1 MKQETT
7 VYSGVIVYGRPIPK
21 LLSAVLL
28 SHASRVRKRKRVVG
42 GDRSDADAGPGWGAS
57 TFGCR
62 NLILAEF
69 AIDKS
74 TRKHVMVDP
83 TIAAIQ

>member
-1 MKQETT
+1 VT
-7 VYSGVIVYGRPIPK
+7 VQMPMRVQVEVHPHLGVATSY
-21 LLSAVLL
+21 
-28 SHASRVRKRKRVVG
+28 
-42 GDRSDADAGPGWGAS
+42 
-57 TFGCR
+57 
-62 NLILAEF
+62 ILAEF

>member
-28 SHASRVRKRKRVVG
+28 SHASRGAEAEEG
-42 GDRSDADAGPGWGAS
+42 GGGLDGKISYAITYPGAS
-57 TFGCR
+57 MQSSD
-62 NLILAEF
+62 LVHPI
-69 AIDKS
+69 
-74 TRKHVMVDP
+74 
-83 TIAAIQ
+83 